1 MKKYLCIGIVLMA
14 LSSCGG
20 TESREAS
27 TPKDET
33 VEAPDSFGYDMPIE
47 ALQSN
52 TTTSY
57 EGTGNIS
64 DGKSSKN

>member
-57 EGTGNIS
+57 EGTGNQL
-64 DGKSSKN
+64 DAASSRN

>member
-33 VEAPDSFGYDMPIE
+33 VEAPDSFGYDMPLE
-47 ALQSN
+47 ALQS
-52 TTTSY
+52 TTPY
-57 EGTGNIS
+57 EGTGNTA
-64 DGKSSKN
+64 DGNSR